1 MEQLKSLY
9 EYDPETGSWTR
20 LISSGGNLAGTP
32 AGCVHPGGYIKLKIK
47 GDAYMSHRLAWFY
60 MTGEWPK
67 NRIDHV
73 NGLEGDNRWCNLRE
87 ATNSENMLNR
97 KMNKNNKTGVKGV
110 SFDNQTQR
118 WSVQVYYKKKNYK
131 KRFDDFEVACEFAEF
146 LREELHGEYA
156 RFE

>member
-1 MEQLKSLY
+1 
-9 EYDPETGSWTR
+9 
-20 LISSGGNLAGTP
+20 
-32 AGCVHPGGYIKLKIK
+32 
-47 GDAYMSHRLAWFY
+47 MSHRLAWFY

-67 NRIDHV
+67 NHIDHV

-156 RFE
+156 RFEQLKITLDTEEELKDRLEHLAEARIQKLKRGR